1 MKMIY
6 SVKLFIFV
14 FCLPITFYICGNIKT
29 KDQAPFID
37 SEKAREKEELRD
49 RILKRS
55 ARAYDNFHR
64 VDPELDMR
72 LKKINNLQKFIFA
85 CDVGLVVC
93 FGVMIYCVSKIKR

>member
-1 MKMIY
+1 MYFACPLLFIY
-6 SVKLFIFV
+6 VVVSRFKTKLFIE
-14 FCLPITFYICGNIKT
+14 
-29 KDQAPFID
+29 

-93 FGVMIYCVSKIKR
+93 F